1 MDKLRL
7 YTGCY
12 RVLKCSWLPYWC
24 LTPMRRIVRACAK
37 KQLEKYFKQHKL
49 YAYDKTKVQN
59 NLIVSFTSFPRRIN
73 YVWMVVETMK
83 RQTVLPEKIILWL
96 SVEQFPNR
104 TVPKSLQDEV
114 DDLFEIRFV
123 EGDLRSHKKYYYA
136 SLEYPNSDVFL
147 IDDDILYEPDLLER
161 VWKAHIAHPN
171 HIISNYG
178 FIMQY
183 DADSNLLPYKFWKE
197 NYLEMSDPHLFF
209 GSGGGTLIRPSKLY
223 KDLTNITLARDLTPI
238 ADDIWLNAM
247 SNLSETPI
255 YMIEHGLFLPIIIEG
270 DERLASLNLGE
281 DQNDRQI
288 IALVKYYRASLGRN
302 LFRH

>member
-7 YTGCY
+7 YTSLY
-12 RVLKCSWLPYWC
+12 RVLKISWLPYWC
-24 LTPMRRIVRACAK
+24 LTPMRRAVRTLATNR
-37 KQLEKYFKQHKL
+37 LPKYFRQNKVC
-49 YAYDKTKVQN
+49 AYDKTKIQN

-96 SVEQFPNR
+96 SMEQFPDR
-104 TVPKSLQDEV
+104 AVPKSLQDEV
-114 DDLFEIRFV
+114 DNLFEIRFV

-147 IDDDILYEPDLLER
+147 LDDDILYEPDLLER
-161 VWKAHIAHPN
+161 VWKAHVAHPN

-183 DADSNLLPYKFWKE
+183 DASGNLLPYKFWKE
-197 NYLEMSDPHLFF
+197 SYSEVSSPQLFF
-209 GSGGGTLIRPSKLY
+209 GSGGGTLIRPSMLY
-223 KDLTNITLARDLTPI
+223 KDLTNMALARKLTPI
-238 ADDIWLNAM
+238 ADDVWLNAM
-247 SNLSETPI
+247 SNLSNVPI
-255 YMIEHGLFLPIIIEG
+255 YMIKHGLFLPIIIDD

-281 DQNDRQI
+281 NQNDRQI
-288 IALVKYYRASLGRN
+288 SALVSYYRMSLGRN
-302 LFRH
+302 LFQH